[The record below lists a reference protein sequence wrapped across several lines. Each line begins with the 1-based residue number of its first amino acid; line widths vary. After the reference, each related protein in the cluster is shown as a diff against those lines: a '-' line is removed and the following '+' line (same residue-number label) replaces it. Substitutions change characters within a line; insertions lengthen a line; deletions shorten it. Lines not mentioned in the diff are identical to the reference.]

1 MMKSG
6 LPGSRLPRE
15 ENRQPESLSAVRTAC
30 SGFVPLDSTLDMIQL
45 RVLASKV
52 SVMFGV
58 NLRRGASG

>member
-1 MMKSG
+1 
-6 LPGSRLPRE
+6 
-15 ENRQPESLSAVRTAC
+15 
-30 SGFVPLDSTLDMIQL
+30 VPLDSTLDMIQL